1 MVEMVVIDWLNSH
14 LPVPAYGSEP
24 ANEHP
29 GDIEMTVRP
38 TFAVVQKTGSGR
50 SNRIRMATI
59 AVQSYADTLYNAA
72 ALNEQ
77 VIEAMDQIVEL
88 DSITACRL
96 NSDYEYSRGSTKQ
109 PRYQAV
115 FDIYYY

>member
-1 MVEMVVIDWLNSH
+1 MVETIVIDWLNSH

-29 GDIEMTVRP
+29 GDIEMRERP
-38 TFAVVQKTGSGR
+38 KFCVVQKTGSGR
-50 SNRIRMATI
+50 INRIRQATI
-59 AVQSYADTLYNAA
+59 AVQSYAKSIYEAA
-72 ALNEQ
+72 QLNEQ

-88 DSITACRL
+88 DSVTACRL
-96 NSDYEYSRGSTKQ
+96 NSDYEFSRESTKQ